1 MRQPRS
7 FRPSVLLLA
16 LFFHGF
22 AQAEDVSK
30 ADHANA
36 RLRSEKLRTEAA
48 GLRDAAEA
56 RFLEEHI
63 ACYQRFLVNRC
74 IDQAR
79 ERRVLEIRKA
89 RALDLEASR
98 IDLADKNVRFDERQA
113 EEAEAAPRKAVE
125 RAELEARNRA
135 ETEERLRNLS
145 EKDAQRIK
153 NEQDAKSRAL
163 LDAEERNRH
172 EAAEAQ
178 RRAAEA
184 EAAAKRAEQARSDRQ
199 DYDERA
205 RKAAEK
211 KASKE
216 AGKDPVK
223 PLP

>member
-1 MRQPRS
+1 M
-7 FRPSVLLLA
+7 
-16 LFFHGF
+16 
-22 AQAEDVSK
+22 
-30 ADHANA
+30 
-36 RLRSEKLRTEAA
+36 
-48 GLRDAAEA
+48 
-56 RFLEEHI
+56 
-63 ACYQRFLVNRC
+63 
-74 IDQAR
+74 
-79 ERRVLEIRKA
+79 
-89 RALDLEASR
+89 
-98 IDLADKNVRFDERQA
+98 
-113 EEAEAAPRKAVE
+113 
-125 RAELEARNRA
+125 
-135 ETEERLRNLS
+135 S

-211 KASKE
+211 KAGKE

-223 PLP
+223 PVP